1 MIMSRLEAE
10 FALQIRALKLPVPET
25 EFRFHP
31 VRQWRFDFAWS
42 LQKFAVEIE
51 GGGWNHGRHTRGK
64 GFSDDLKKYSEAMRL
79 GWQVYRCDA
88 ALIKSGEAIQVVR
101 AMLEQ
106 CEM

>member
-1 MIMSRLEAE
+1 MSRLEAE

-64 GFSDDLKKYSEAMRL
+64 GFSDDLKNTLKPCDSV
-79 GWQVYRCDA
+79 GRCIA
-88 ALIKSGEAIQVVR
+88 VTR
-101 AMLEQ
+101 H
-106 CEM
+106 